1 MNNNIYCVFPAGAQK
16 IKFKN
21 YLGTLFLLGRL
32 YSFWNKKK
40 KPIKIRRTFLLENLT
55 FLSKYTLWLYL
66 KELQTKN
73 VITISKKDYD
83 NDTMII
89 DFTDDFIKNY
99 VDAEIDTETETE
111 VEAEGIDEIDAED
124 IEECDNEDIEEQ
136 EEVDNKN
143 VKYTPAQLQMI
154 EENKKYGLVGDDY
167 LPVEGW
173 ANTDRQD
180 FRGLLKKYGGKVP
193 EIPEEVLNF
202 DFGQFSD
209 DNFNQYII
217 DKDKKIYSKPNDML
231 DIVKEPLFTD
241 ENNNALS
248 VNYFLGLRT
257 KGELALITYL
267 DIYECLTDEYNHLK
281 NNGKI

>member
-1 MNNNIYCVFPAGAQK
+1 MNNNIYCVFPVGVQK

-55 FLSKYTLWLYL
+55 FLSKYTLWVYL

-99 VDAEIDTETETE
+99 VNAE
-111 VEAEGIDEIDAED
+111 VEAEAEGINEIA
-124 IEECDNEDIEEQ
+124 IEDIEEQ
-136 EEVDNKN
+136 EEDSENLN
-143 VKYTPAQLQMI
+143 A
-154 EENKKYGLVGDDY
+154 EETTNTDYNPDDDY

-173 ANTDRQD
+173 YHTDRQD
-180 FRGLLKKYGGKVP
+180 FRCLLRKYDGKVP
-193 EIPEEVLNF
+193 EVPEEVLNF
-202 DFGQFSD
+202 DFGKIKREDYPEESYINAEGNIYTYDSFYQK
-209 DNFNQYII
+209 FNLSYNIKEFI
-217 DKDKKIYSKPNDML
+217 KHRENKELMLFDWLEFYNTIMEIWEYLKSK
-231 DIVKEPLFTD
+231 
-241 ENNNALS
+241 
-248 VNYFLGLRT
+248 GLV
-257 KGELALITYL
+257 
-267 DIYECLTDEYNHLK
+267 
-281 NNGKI
+281 